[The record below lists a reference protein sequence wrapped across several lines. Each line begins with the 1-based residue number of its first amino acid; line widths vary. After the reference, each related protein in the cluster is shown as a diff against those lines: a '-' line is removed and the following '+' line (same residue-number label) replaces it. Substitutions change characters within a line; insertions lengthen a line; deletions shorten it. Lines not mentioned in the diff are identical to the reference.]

1 MKIPPQLVGKV
12 FRVEVT
18 GEQNGRP
25 IQPNTLSGLL
35 NSSLQRNIQAR
46 KDNNINLFMYAL
58 ALADK
63 QDQYDKQQVD
73 ELVSQLQSPKLRTLP
88 KVTAQ

>member
-1 MKIPPQLVGKV
+1 
-12 FRVEVT
+12 
-18 GEQNGRP
+18 
-25 IQPNTLSGLL
+25 
-35 NSSLQRNIQAR
+35 
-46 KDNNINLFMYAL
+46 MYAL

-63 QDQYDKQQVD
+63 QEVN